1 MIKFAFNDMRKSY
14 SNIVL
19 YKEDKYEI
27 LNLRDVD
34 FNLKYI
40 DGDEDTKNL
49 VLEFES
55 GLNNIIEKLDTN
67 NFNFKYTDGN
77 ILGDV
82 YEKFMDRET
91 RKAIGQFY
99 TPEFV
104 IENILRNTVEKVNVV
119 ETPFVT
125 IADISCGSGHFLIMA
140 YDILRKKFFSNLEKL
155 REKYAEEIYTLRKD
169 GKEVQL
175 TGREYWIKEHI
186 HYHILKYCIYGADI
200 DSFAVQLTTINLLLK
215 DLDNFTDELNII
227 ECDSL
232 IKWEED
238 YDWQDLREQ
247 LEQRYIINK
256 YMSADLFGNKE
267 EFEKKEERKEFLINY
282 INTEGKEV
290 TKVLNREEGEE
301 LLKLCIE

>member
-1 MIKFAFNDMRKSY
+1 MRKSY

-140 YDILRKKFFSNLEKL
+140 YDILRKKFLV
-155 REKYAEEIYTLRKD
+155 I
-169 GKEVQL
+169 
-175 TGREYWIKEHI
+175 
-186 HYHILKYCIYGADI
+186 
-200 DSFAVQLTTINLLLK
+200 
-215 DLDNFTDELNII
+215 
-227 ECDSL
+227 
-232 IKWEED
+232 
-238 YDWQDLREQ
+238 
-247 LEQRYIINK
+247 
-256 YMSADLFGNKE
+256 
-267 EFEKKEERKEFLINY
+267 
-282 INTEGKEV
+282 
-290 TKVLNREEGEE
+290 
-301 LLKLCIE
+301 

>member
-1 MIKFAFNDMRKSY
+1 M
-14 SNIVL
+14 
-19 YKEDKYEI
+19 
-27 LNLRDVD
+27 
-34 FNLKYI
+34 
-40 DGDEDTKNL
+40 
-49 VLEFES
+49 
-55 GLNNIIEKLDTN
+55 
-67 NFNFKYTDGN
+67 
-77 ILGDV
+77 
-82 YEKFMDRET
+82 
-91 RKAIGQFY
+91 
-99 TPEFV
+99 
-104 IENILRNTVEKVNVV
+104 
-119 ETPFVT
+119 
-125 IADISCGSGHFLIMA
+125 
-140 YDILRKKFFSNLEKL
+140 
-155 REKYAEEIYTLRKD
+155 
-169 GKEVQL
+169 
-175 TGREYWIKEHI
+175 
-186 HYHILKYCIYGADI
+186 
-200 DSFAVQLTTINLLLK
+200 QLTTINLLLK